1 MNANQLRPTRRVE
14 VNAFFEKHETAWEL
28 TMAFFAVVAVAVG
41 LITVEAAEPPVL
53 VAIEWGLTLGFS
65 IEYGLRLWASS
76 DRGYYFRHHL
86 IDLISIIP
94 PVRGARLL
102 RLLRLLRVASELSR
116 ALSNSRLSSQRKML
130 GTVALFWVAVVA
142 ISSLGMYLA
151 ESTVNPNVNSIYD
164 SLWWAVVTITTVGY
178 GDVSPVTSEGR
189 LAAGVLMV
197 LGIVLFSTLTAAI
210 TSALTSASVVKQSA
224 RERLETLEMLRETT
238 RITDLEYAEVRTQ
251 ILRDL

>member
-1 MNANQLRPTRRVE
+1 MNSNQVHPTRRLG
-14 VNAFFEKHETAWEL
+14 VNAFVERHATAWEL
-28 TMAFFAVVAVAVG
+28 TMAFLAVVSVAVG
-41 LITVEAAEPPVL
+41 LIAVEAAEPPVL
-53 VAIEWGLTLGFS
+53 VAIEWGLTFVFCV
-65 IEYGLRLWASS
+65 EYGLRLWASP

-102 RLLRLLRVASELSR
+102 RLLRLLRVASDLSR
-116 ALSNSRLSSQRKML
+116 ILSNSQLSSQRKLL
-130 GTVALFWVAVVA
+130 GTVALFWAVVVA

-151 ESTVNPNVNSIYD
+151 ESAVNPNVTSIFD

-197 LGIVLFSTLTAAI
+197 LGIVLFSTLTAAL
-210 TSALTSASVVKQSA
+210 TSALTSSSEAMQSA
-224 RERLETLEMLRETT
+224 NERLEALERLREAA
-238 RITDLEYAEVRTQ
+238 RITDLEYSEVRAR

>member
-1 MNANQLRPTRRVE
+1 MNVNHLRPTRRVE
-14 VNAFFEKHETAWEL
+14 VNAFIERHATAWEL
-28 TMAFFAVVAVAVG
+28 TMAFFAVVSVAVG
-41 LITVEAAEPPVL
+41 LVAVGTSEPPVL
-53 VAIEWGLTLGFS
+53 IAIEWGLTFVFC

-76 DRGYYFRHHL
+76 NRGYYFRHHL

-102 RLLRLLRVASELSR
+102 RLLRLLRVASDLSR
-116 ALSNSRLSSQRKML
+116 VLSNSRLSSQRKML

-151 ESTVNPNVNSIYD
+151 ESAVNPNVKSIFD
-164 SLWWAVVTITTVGY
+164 ALWWAIVTITTVGY

-210 TSALTSASVVKQSA
+210 TSALTSASEVKQSA
-224 RERLETLEMLRETT
+224 RERLEALEGLRETT
-238 RITDLEYAEVRTQ
+238 RITDLEYFEARVQ